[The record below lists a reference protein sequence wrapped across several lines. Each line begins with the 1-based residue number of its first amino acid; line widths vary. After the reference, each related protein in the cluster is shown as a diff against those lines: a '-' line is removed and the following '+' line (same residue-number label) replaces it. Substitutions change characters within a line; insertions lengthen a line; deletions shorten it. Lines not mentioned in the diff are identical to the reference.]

1 MKMSGAVAAVREGGD
16 DGVLFDGYDWIVR
29 ANPDVL
35 LRDDAFLRENTKS
48 DDVDALL
55 INCHHNIVGGDG
67 VPLDVTHVQTDF
79 FAVRPEVF

>member
-1 MKMSGAVAAVREGGD
+1 MKMSGAVAAVREGATMGY
-16 DGVLFDGYDWIVR
+16 FDGYDWIVR

-35 LRDDAFLRENTKS
+35 LRDDAFLRENTRS